1 MAVLGCASKAARRNS
16 STSKGAG
23 MTYFLTALIAFW
35 VGFLCAVKC
44 AILYYESDAEKQQ
57 M

>member
-1 MAVLGCASKAARRNS
+1 
-16 STSKGAG
+16 

-44 AILYYESDAEKQQ
+44 AMWYYEEK
-57 M
+57 